1 MVEYI
6 NKADAMAYP
15 IRLNHYDTKNGNR
28 DFVLGCESVLEYIDN
43 LPTADV
49 APVIHAKWETV
60 TVERA
65 RSVCGENPK
74 IQYKRCGNCKKPMG
88 LSGDEYCGTCGA
100 RMDLKEGENDGA
112 VD

>member
-1 MVEYI
+1 MPRYGDLEHIEKFVSDMI
-6 NKADAMAYP
+6 NRSEIGYAGVQILSELYAM
-15 IRLNHYDTKNGNR
+15 
-28 DFVLGCESVLEYIDN
+28 
-43 LPTADV
+43 PTADV

-65 RSVCGENPK
+65 RSVCGENTK

-100 RMDLKEGENDGA
+100 RMDLKEGENDGT